1 MILAGLA
8 TGENQKQNDF
18 VIHYAYR
25 YGSKKTMKVPASA
38 RGWHF
43 NVAISEINPLGLY
56 TLPFKYDYRH
66 MTDIAD

>member
-1 MILAGLA
+1 MLI
-8 TGENQKQNDF
+8 DMC
-18 VIHYAYR
+18 
-25 YGSKKTMKVPASA
+25 SKKTMKVPASA